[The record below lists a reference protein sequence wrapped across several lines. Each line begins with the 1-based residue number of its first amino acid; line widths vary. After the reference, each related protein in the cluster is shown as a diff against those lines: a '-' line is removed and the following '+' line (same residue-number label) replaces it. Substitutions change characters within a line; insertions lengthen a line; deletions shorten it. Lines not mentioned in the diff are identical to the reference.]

1 MITLD
6 NGSRSNNTPQA
17 TTGTGSDNCVWN
29 PRRRYFF
36 SLFLFFLTVTL
47 LVRKCQSKFFF
58 VFRVRVSYIVHH
70 APMHCWFMH
79 HDGQRATARHKRD
92 RRADTSYCF
101 HRVVTTFV
109 ITVLFFSLLS
119 TLRGHIGHQAESA
132 DFWLFFGYASPKL
145 IFDFLYQKTQRPP
158 PFFGAFLNGSEHLFP
173 DTEVIGVLVTNQIS
187 YWLVQFS
194 SCGNYIR
201 HHGSLFFLSLRS
213 LRKVRIHVYLKT
225 APGSSILSASWEGY
239 TVTTTRPWRSQTN
252 FIICPSRIPY

>member
-47 LVRKCQSKFFF
+47 LVRKCQTKFFF
-58 VFRVRVSYIVHH
+58 VFRVSYIVHH
-70 APMHCWFMH
+70 APMQCWFMH

-132 DFWLFFGYASPKL
+132 DFWLFSAMPVRSRFL
-145 IFDFLYQKTQRPP
+145 IFYIKKPNVPP
-158 PFFGAFLNGSEHLFP
+158 PFLEPF
-173 DTEVIGVLVTNQIS
+173 
-187 YWLVQFS
+187 
-194 SCGNYIR
+194 
-201 HHGSLFFLSLRS
+201 
-213 LRKVRIHVYLKT
+213 
-225 APGSSILSASWEGY
+225 
-239 TVTTTRPWRSQTN
+239 
-252 FIICPSRIPY
+252 